1 MSEIFPGLFHQFCFE
16 VISQSKQMKAFKHI
30 SISSIDFEKLT
41 YFNYLP
47 SCQIVLTFFL
57 EALNRFCAFSD
68 LSCSTRV

>member
-16 VISQSKQMKAFKHI
+16 GISQSKQMKAFKHI

-47 SCQIVLTFFL
+47 SCQIVLTFIL

>member
-1 MSEIFPGLFHQFCFE
+1 
-16 VISQSKQMKAFKHI
+16 MKAFKHI

-41 YFNYLP
+41 SFNYLP